1 MLDLL
6 KLGFMNKPE
15 IESKLPQTFIS
26 LHKIISKILS
36 DNGISLPAKE
46 ESKESQV
53 DNV

>member
-6 KLGFMNKPE
+6 KLGVMNKPE
-15 IESKLPQTFIS
+15 IETKLPQTFIS

-46 ESKESQV
+46 ESKDSQ
-53 DNV
+53 NEQI